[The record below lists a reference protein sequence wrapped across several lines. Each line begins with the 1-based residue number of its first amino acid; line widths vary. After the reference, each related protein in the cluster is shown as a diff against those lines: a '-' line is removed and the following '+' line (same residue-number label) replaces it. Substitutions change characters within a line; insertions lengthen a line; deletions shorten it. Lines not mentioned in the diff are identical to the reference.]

1 MCVIIKLGDNMKKG
15 LKDILGLSF
24 VFLII
29 DQIVKIVLN
38 NRMILNQTVIVIKNF
53 FSITL
58 VHNTGA
64 AFSLFSGNRYLFI
77 FIAILIILG
86 LIFYIKG
93 LEYLDELDVFI
104 YSMLFAGI
112 LGNLVDRVVY
122 GYVIDYLSFNFGNF
136 LFPVFNFADICIVV
150 AVFLYIARTIKGDL
164 WK

>member
-136 LFPVFNFADICIVV
+136 FFPVFNFADICIVV